1 MLQFWTFENGI
12 VVLVFT
18 CTMRLTLLQNIFYE
32 VVTETS
38 DGKTFCQFFNDPSF
52 LNSREAALNSFME
65 SVLYDD
71 PRPEEMFFT
80 VYMRHLKTGERLE
93 LISTS
98 SYEHPGETL
107 KSLER
112 ELFFYQQENIATNVA
127 IYNHDQP
134 NKINILWPRFKNAHL
149 LCNPSTSA
157 ILANNYWIFL
167 KKKKE
172 QYLIA

>member
-1 MLQFWTFENGI
+1 MR
-12 VVLVFT
+12 LVF
-18 CTMRLTLLQNIFYE
+18 LPGIYYE

-38 DGKTFCQFFNDPSF
+38 DGKTFSQFFNDPNF
-52 LNSREAALNSFME
+52 LNSREAALHSFME
-65 SVLYDD
+65 SVLYDE
-71 PRPEEMFFT
+71 PRPDETFVT
-80 VYMRHLKTGERLE
+80 VYMRHLKSGERLE
-93 LISTS
+93 LISTPD
-98 SYEHPGETL
+98 YERPGITL

-134 NKINILWPRFKNAHL
+134 GKINILWPRFKNAHL

-172 QYLIA
+172 QYFIA